1 MHKWIIDKKEEQ
13 VSSGAFLTWSD
24 DVFFTV
30 DYNGKKY
37 NGEIINSDVERGTAT
52 IKLNHRVFN
61 ISREHSLSDLIRTM
75 GLDKVKLKKLTYVDA
90 PMPGRV
96 LKLYAEIGREISL
109 GDPLLSL
116 EAMKMENIIKA
127 EGEGIVDE
135 ILIKEDQVVDKG
147 AILIRF
153 K

>member
-1 MHKWIIDKKEEQ
+1 
-13 VSSGAFLTWSD
+13 
-24 DVFFTV
+24 
-30 DYNGKKY
+30 
-37 NGEIINSDVERGTAT
+37 
-52 IKLNHRVFN
+52 
-61 ISREHSLSDLIRTM
+61 M

-96 LKLYAEIGREISL
+96 LKLYAKKGIKISV

-127 EGEGIVDE
+127 EGEGVVDE